1 VWRATDPRRATIG
14 AVSASGTEP
23 KVEIRPSRAWYV
35 VAALI
40 FVGSLIPAF
49 FLARSGIQTIDLTVD
64 TISGDSIE
72 IHDEQ
77 LSVFAPPHVSS
88 PGLITCA
95 ITTLD
100 GRSIPLDESFDDL
113 SLDGRERVGRTPEDL
128 PEGTYGLRC
137 SDGSGALAV
146 DDFGVRSTQGWT
158 EAFLKIGAAALLPGI
173 AGLVA
178 ITIAVVTGVRRSS
191 ARRRA
196 LEPVISPGPPTHPG
210 YPPPAP

>member
-1 VWRATDPRRATIG
+1 MG
-14 AVSASGTEP
+14 AVSTSGTGST
-23 KVEIRPSRAWYV
+23 VEIRPSRTWYV

-49 FLARSGIQTIDLTVD
+49 FLARSGIQTIDLTID

-77 LSVFAPPHVSS
+77 LSVFAPPQVSS
-88 PGLITCA
+88 PGLITCT
-95 ITTLD
+95 ITTPD
-100 GRSIPLDESFDDL
+100 GQSIPLDESFDDL
-113 SLDGRERVGRTPEDL
+113 SLDGRERVGRTPDGL
-128 PEGTYGLRC
+128 SEGTYGLRC
-137 SDGSGALAV
+137 SDGSGAIAV
-146 DDFGVRSTQGWT
+146 DGFGVRSTQGWT

-196 LEPVISPGPPTHPG
+196 LEPTNPPGPPPHPG